1 MQEAVAKAATT
12 IEAAAK
18 IAADAAKTATVA
30 KAAEVIKAKAA
41 RAIAEARAREC
52 KCYEDMRGLVVCEGC
67 KEFLD
72 SSDFD
77 HYDGHIY
84 DGCTK
89 LKLNLT

>member
-1 MQEAVAKAATT
+1 MG
-12 IEAAAK
+12 AAA
-18 IAADAAKTATVA
+18 VA

-52 KCYEDMRGLVVCEGC
+52 KCYEDMRGLVRGLVVCEGC

-77 HYDGHIY
+77 HYDGHI
-84 DGCTK
+84 
-89 LKLNLT
+89 